1 MHQLSI
7 RLLMDQ
13 TVGAVVEARHNRLE
27 GMNIAVPTLRRSSP
41 TLSASQALSLSQL
54 RAQRSDSD
62 PILEHNKSQRGVRT
76 VPQVPTARLPSCV
89 QSETIVRDELSA
101 RRQQHLARL
110 DLSSFSSEAADRGG
124 ATGWDGC
131 VGACEPLTHATK
143 QEARG

>member
-1 MHQLSI
+1 
-7 RLLMDQ
+7 MDQ
-13 TVGAVVEARHNRLE
+13 TVGAVVEAGHNRLE

-101 RRQQHLARL
+101 RRQQHLG
-110 DLSSFSSEAADRGG
+110 SS
-124 ATGWDGC
+124 
-131 VGACEPLTHATK
+131 
-143 QEARG
+143 